1 MLHRAIA
8 KQQTDQ
14 VKALDTQKVGKP
26 KPKLKSSVGKHGCYR
41 VRRGCVHSHPLR
53 LTNIVAFS

>member
-14 VKALDTQKVGKP
+14 VKALDNTESGKTQTQTEELCRETWVSQSKEG
-26 KPKLKSSVGKHGCYR
+26 L
-41 VRRGCVHSHPLR
+41 HS
-53 LTNIVAFS
+53 FSPT